1 MNKQNTAMSYKI
13 DIAAVLNEV
22 RNVPP
27 TLNGYLVDADTLVDI
42 FILRTLNSFEVCTY
56 FPTPPVITDPI
67 VLAWIDSLE
76 YAKRLLWQLSKVPP
90 QHSGT
95 QVSYIR
101 QGESIWLFYI
111 I

>member
-1 MNKQNTAMSYKI
+1 MNKQNSAMSYKL

-27 TLNGYLVDADTLVDI
+27 TLNGNLVDADTLVDI

-56 FPTPPVITDPI
+56 FPAPPVITDPL
-67 VLAWIDSLE
+67 VLAWFDSLDN
-76 YAKRLLWQLSKVPP
+76 AKRALWRIAQVPP

-95 QVSYIR
+95 EVSYIR